1 MANEIDERIAAVR
14 SAGRTGIMTHVV
26 VGYPSLDVTEAL
38 VRAMADRGVDLI
50 ELQIPFSDP
59 LADGPTIQRA
69 CEASLA
75 AGTRV
80 RDAFDLAARLRGIGV
95 PLLFMAYFNTVFAYG
110 TESFCADAAAAGISG
125 LIVPDAPLEAAIH
138 EGFLDAC
145 ERAGLYSIATFSP
158 LSTPER
164 LRKNAAHARGFVYCM
179 ARQGLTGAGGKMHD
193 DLARYMQGIR
203 ACIDVPV
210 ALGFGISDRDRL
222 DLVRPHCDIAV
233 VGSAIVDII
242 ASAGPDGAE
251 AAVSEFLATLTAGGP
266 VTARG

>member
-14 SAGRTGIMTHVV
+14 SAGRTGLMTHVI
-26 VGYPSLDVTEAL
+26 VGYPSLDVTEAV
-38 VRAMADRGVDLI
+38 VRAMARGGVDLV

-59 LADGPTIQRA
+59 LADGPTIQAA

-80 RDAFDLAARLRGIGV
+80 SDAFDLARRLRDVGI

-110 TESFCADAAAAGISG
+110 TERFCADAAAAGISG

-145 ERAGLYSIATFSP
+145 ERSGLYSIATFSP

-164 LRKNAAHARGFVYCM
+164 LRKNAAHARGFIYCST
-179 ARQGLTGAGGKMHD
+179 RQGITGAGGAVHA
-193 DLARYMQGIR
+193 DLARYIQTVRAGI
-203 ACIDVPV
+203 DLPV
-210 ALGFGISDRDRL
+210 ALGFGISGRERL
-222 DLVRPHCDIAV
+222 DLVRPYCDIAV
-233 VGSAIVDII
+233 VGSAIVELI
-242 ASAGPDGAE
+242 ARAGPAGAQT
-251 AAVSEFLATLTAGGP
+251 AVGEFLATLTDRP